1 MIVTRVRDGAFIVR
15 HRTLRQG
22 QRAPLVDGT
31 NRRPRRTLLADH
43 EPGGSMGTRS
53 KRTRRTTFTVC
64 VVTLLLAAL
73 TFGATSRSTPRQGS
87 SQQGVT
93 KGEIKVGIPLVD
105 FEAIKDFVDY
115 EFGDTEA
122 ISKVFVDD
130 INAKGGIN
138 GRKIVP
144 VYKKYPP
151 IPGMK
156 PDPLTLCTAFT
167 EDDKV
172 FAVVGVFID
181 FTGQGQKCLTQ
192 EHDTIHIGHELDQT
206 MIDGA
211 PGGLM
216 LTPDR
221 TKEHV
226 ASALISLM
234 ASTGKFKGKTVAVVG
249 DKNNESR
256 VDDVIMPALKKA
268 KVKTGSTAILNITG
282 TDTTAAQS
290 QVDSFVEKWK
300 TEGVNMVFL
309 AGNLVSAKQFAESIK
324 KGLPKATLVT
334 DTDTALDQAKGLQ
347 DSGVKPN
354 PYEGMISG
362 TGLTQSERWAKK
374 SPSLQECVDIYEKA
388 TGETVPAPNER
399 ETSSD
404 GKQINTDQAV
414 TDACG
419 DLYMFKAIADKVGKN
434 LTTKNWQ
441 KTVDSFGKIELPPN
455 EFGSICK
462 GKYDAEDTFR
472 LISYDSSLGSSG
484 DWQTLTPAKD
494 ASGGKCT

>member
-1 MIVTRVRDGAFIVR
+1 MR
-15 HRTLRQG
+15 
-22 QRAPLVDGT
+22 
-31 NRRPRRTLLADH
+31 NRR
-43 EPGGSMGTRS
+43 
-53 KRTRRTTFTVC
+53 RTRRTTFTVC

-73 TFGATSRSTPRQGS
+73 TFGATSRSTSRQGS

-93 KGEIKVGIPLVD
+93 KDEIKIGIPLVD
-105 FEAIKDFVDY
+105 FDAIKDYVDY
-115 EFGDTEA
+115 TFGDTEA
-122 ISKVFVDD
+122 ISKVFVDN
-130 INAKGGIN
+130 INENGGIN

-151 IPGMK
+151 IPGQK
-156 PDPLTLCTAFT
+156 PDPLSICTAFT

-181 FTGQGQKCLTQ
+181 FTGQGQKCVSK
-192 EHDTIHIGHELDQT
+192 EHKTIHIGHELDQPF
-206 MIDGA
+206 IDDA

-216 LTPDR
+216 MTPDR

-226 ASALISLM
+226 ATALISLM
-234 ASTGKFKGKTVAVVG
+234 SSTGKFKGKTVAVVG

-256 VDDVIMPALKKA
+256 VNDVIMPALKKA
-268 KVKTGSTAILNITG
+268 KVKTGSPAILNITG
-282 TDTTAAQS
+282 TDTSAAQA
-290 QVDSFVEKWK
+290 QVDSFIEKWK

-324 KGLPKATLVT
+324 GGLPKATLVT
-334 DTDTALDQAKGLQ
+334 DTDTALDQAKGEQ

-362 TGLTQSERWAKK
+362 MGETQSQRWGAKN
-374 SPSLQECVDIYEKA
+374 PALQECVDIYEKA
-388 TGETVPAPNER
+388 TGETVPGPDER
-399 ETSSD
+399 KTTSD

-419 DLYMFKAIADKVGKN
+419 DLTMFKVIAEKVGPN

-455 EFGSICK
+455 KYGSLCK
-462 GKYDAEDTFR
+462 GKYDAQDDFQ
-472 LISYDSSLGSSG
+472 LIAYDSSLGSSG
-484 DWQTLTPAKD
+484 DWKTLTPVKD

>member
-1 MIVTRVRDGAFIVR
+1 V
-15 HRTLRQG
+15 
-22 QRAPLVDGT
+22 
-31 NRRPRRTLLADH
+31 
-43 EPGGSMGTRS
+43 
-53 KRTRRTTFTVC
+53 
-64 VVTLLLAAL
+64 LLAAL
-73 TFGATSRSTPRQGS
+73 TFGATSRSTSRQNGS
-87 SQQGVT
+87 SSTQQGVT
-93 KGEIKVGIPLVD
+93 KDEIKVGIPLVD
-105 FEAIKDFVDY
+105 FDAIKDFVDY

-122 ISKVFVDD
+122 ISKVFVDY
-130 INAKGGIN
+130 INENGGIN

-151 IPGMK
+151 IPGGK

-172 FAVVGVFID
+172 FAVLGVFID
-181 FTGQGQKCLTQ
+181 FTGQGQQCLTK
-192 EHDTIHIGHELDQT
+192 EHNVIHIGHEIDQPW
-206 MIDGA
+206 IDA
-211 PGGLM
+211 SPGGLM

-226 ASALISLM
+226 AAALISLM
-234 ASTGKFKGKTVAVVG
+234 QSTGKFKGKTVAVVG

-256 VDDVIMPALKKA
+256 VNDVIMPALKKA

-282 TDTTAAQS
+282 TDTTAAQA
-290 QVDSFVEKWK
+290 QVDSFIEKWK

-334 DTDTALDQAKGLQ
+334 DTDTSLDQAKGEQ
-347 DSGVKPN
+347 DAGVSPN

-362 TGLTQSERWAKK
+362 MGETQSQRWGAKNAA
-374 SPSLQECVDIYEKA
+374 LQQCVDIYEKA
-388 TGETVPAPNER
+388 TGETVPGPDDR
-399 ETSSD
+399 KTSAA
-404 GKQINTDQAV
+404 GKSINTDQAV

-419 DLYMFKAIADKVGKN
+419 DLMMFKTIAEKVGPN

-455 EFGSICK
+455 KFSSLCK
-462 GKYDAEDTFR
+462 GKYDAQDDFQ
-472 LISYDSSLGSSG
+472 LIAYDSSIGESG
-484 DWQTLTPAKD
+484 DWKTLSPVKD
-494 ASGGKCT
+494 VSGGKCTKASS